1 MTALGFG
8 PSPRPRTIYINRQYP
23 ECLWYF
29 WNGAKSIHE
38 PIEHGSITA
47 YLTKIELTE
56 KEFRGK
62 PDTKIDLHLK
72 ADRAYKIQVG
82 IDTLTAKSLL
92 SALTKVEDFSQP
104 ITIAPEPGD
113 TDQVCFARVSIDGG
127 EIIYAPYAD
136 DADWPAIL
144 QALIDRLGGEA
155 PQAIT
160 ETPRP
165 VEAPLP
171 KLGPPKFTTAPP
183 TLPVLPPP
191 SNAPSSAPKTIS
203 DSQRKLFAKLA
214 RDAAWEVVAIK
225 AYLGSCGYDH
235 SSTIAPKD
243 FEGICEGLSQPDIQA
258 YFHRVTEITADQA
271 LPLGTWEDAA

>member
-1 MTALGFG
+1 MTTALGFG

-62 PDTKIDLHLK
+62 PDTKIDLYLK

-113 TDQVCFARVSIDGG
+113 TEQVVFAKVAIDG
-127 EIIYAPYAD
+127 EIIFAPYAD
-136 DADWPAIL
+136 DANWPAIL
-144 QALIDRLGGEA
+144 QALIDRLGGQT
-155 PQAIT
+155 PQTIT
-160 ETPRP
+160 ETTRP

-171 KLGPPKFTTAPP
+171 KLGPSKFTT
-183 TLPVLPPP
+183 
-191 SNAPSSAPKTIS
+191 APKTIS

-214 RDAAWEVVAIK
+214 RDAAWDVVAIK
-225 AYLGSCGYDH
+225 AYLISCGYDH

-243 FEGICEGLSQPDIQA
+243 FEGICKGLSEPDIQA
-258 YFHRVTEITADQA
+258 YFHRVTEFTADQA